1 MTVKSEN
8 RQLGNRRLL
17 IPLKEVATM
26 LSMCRQTVM
35 EHVHRGNL
43 ACIKM
48 GKNSV
53 YFTEEDLLEFIKKH
67 RVKNNPTKIPSL
79 SGLQ

>member
-1 MTVKSEN
+1 MVSTLSGSSK
-8 RQLGNRRLL
+8 RLL

-26 LSMCRQTVM
+26 LGMCRQTVM
-35 EHVHRGNL
+35 EHVQRGNL
-43 ACIKM
+43 ACIKT

-67 RVKNNPTKIPSL
+67 RVKNNPTKIPSI
-79 SGLQ
+79 SRLQ